1 MAKNAD
7 SVKAPKFLSLFVG
20 ILGLLMVVIG
30 ISVYAFASSQLASQ
44 NITVEAVTDD
54 NPGYFYDKP
63 VRGPFTAMAQAS
75 AIRQH
80 CDAATGGKTFG
91 ELPNVASSDGKTY
104 RSDVT
109 MDNTTDGQTHKAGD
123 ALSATD
129 AKTYAARA
137 TAQQASFLE
146 ASLFTSVIA
155 FGVGALIVGLGL
167 TFIVV
172 SLALVSTVK
181 RLTPAVTKE

>member
-1 MAKNAD
+1 MATQKD
-7 SVKAPKFLSLFVG
+7 SVKAPKYLSIFVG
-20 ILGLLMVVIG
+20 ILGVLMVIIG
-30 ISVYAFASSQLASQ
+30 VSVYAFASSQLSSQ
-44 NITVEAVTDD
+44 RITVEAVTDD
-54 NPGYFYDKP
+54 NPGFFYNDP

-80 CDAATGGKTFG
+80 ADAATGDKTFG
-91 ELPNVASSDGKTY
+91 ELPNVATSDGKTY

-146 ASLFTSVIA
+146 ASLFVSVIA

-181 RLTPAVTKE
+181 RLTPQVDKA

>member
-1 MAKNAD
+1 MATQSD
-7 SVKAPKFLSLFVG
+7 SAKAPKYLSIFVG
-20 ILGLLMVVIG
+20 ILGVLMVVIG
-30 ISVYAFASSQLASQ
+30 VSVYAFASSQLSSQ
-44 NITVEAVTDD
+44 RITVEAVTDD
-54 NPGYFYDKP
+54 NPGPFFDKP

-80 CDAATGGKTFG
+80 ADAATGNKTFG

-109 MDNTTDGQTHKAGD
+109 MDNTTDGATHKAGD

-146 ASLFTSVIA
+146 ASLFVSVIA

-172 SLALVSTVK
+172 SLALVSTVR
-181 RLTPAVTKE
+181 RLTPEVSKA

>member
-1 MAKNAD
+1 MANSSNSA
-7 SVKAPKFLSLFVG
+7 KAPKVLSLLVG
-20 ILGLLMVVIG
+20 IIGILVVIIG
-30 ISVYAFASSQLASQ
+30 ISVYAFASSQLSSQ
-44 NITVEAVTDD
+44 HITVEAVTDD
-54 NPGYFYDKP
+54 NPGPLFNKP

-80 CDAATGGKTFG
+80 SDAATGGKTFG
-91 ELPNVASSDGKTY
+91 ELPNVATSDGKTY

-109 MDNTTDGQTHKAGD
+109 MDNTTDGMTHKAGD

-137 TAQQASFLE
+137 TAQQASFLI
-146 ASLFTSVIA
+146 ASLFVSVIA

-167 TFIVV
+167 VIIVI
-172 SLALVSTVK
+172 SLALLSTIK
-181 RLTPAVTKE
+181 RLNPAVDRS

>member
-1 MAKNAD
+1 MATQKD
-7 SVKAPKFLSLFVG
+7 SAKAPKFLSIFVG
-20 ILGLLMVVIG
+20 ILGVLMIVIG
-30 ISVYAFASSQLASQ
+30 VSVYAFASSQLASQ

-54 NPGYFYDKP
+54 NPGYFYNDP

-80 CDAATGGKTFG
+80 ADASTGGKTFG

-123 ALSATD
+123 PLSAAD
-129 AKTYAARA
+129 AKVYAER
-137 TAQQASFLE
+137 TTTQEASFLE
-146 ASLFTSVIA
+146 ASLFVSVIA

-181 RLTPAVTKE
+181 RLTPQVDKA